1 MNYFNAN
8 NYEMKRKIVNF
19 SKIMSRGLKKPEQK
33 FIGDMIYGI
42 SAAKDIKISNIA
54 KTLKETIKLDNV
66 IERLCLHLNKIKDKD
81 KVTENY
87 YKFVQC
93 CRAVFPQGR
102 PEAILFRLASSLIT
116 LYRFMAILSIKQ
128 SDKGQCK
135 RPRISRQRKGPE
147 QGWSLC
153 SAFFG

>member
-54 KTLKETIKLDNV
+54 KTLKETIKLDNA
-66 IERLCLHLNKIKDKD
+66 NNN
-81 KVTENY
+81 T
-87 YKFVQC
+87 
-93 CRAVFPQGR
+93 
-102 PEAILFRLASSLIT
+102 
-116 LYRFMAILSIKQ
+116 
-128 SDKGQCK
+128 
-135 RPRISRQRKGPE
+135 RISNNNI
-147 QGWSLC
+147 
-153 SAFFG
+153 